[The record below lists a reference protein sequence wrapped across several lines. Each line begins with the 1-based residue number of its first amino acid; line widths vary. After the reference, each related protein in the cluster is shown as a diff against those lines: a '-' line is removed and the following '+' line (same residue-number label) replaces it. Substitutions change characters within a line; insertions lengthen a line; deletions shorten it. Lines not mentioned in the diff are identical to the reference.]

1 MTNTVMSKRKLTLI
15 VDEGIVDGWDDPRM
29 PTVRGIMRRGL
40 TVEGLKQFIL
50 AQGGSRSIVLMEWD
64 KIWAFNKKVIDP
76 IAPRYTALDAT
87 QDLVKVTIKGT
98 VNEEKSKVQL
108 HPKDP
113 TIGEKYVWYS
123 SEIYLEHADAAE
135 MKKGDIVTFVNWGNL
150 KIVDVKKK
158 GDVVV
163 EVVAELDLD
172 NKDYKKTLKVTW
184 LAEAKMGK
192 NIPIKAAYYD
202 HVISKAI
209 IKQDEDWKQ
218 YINKDSV
225 VSEKLNFRTQKL
237 A

>member
-29 PTVRGIMRRGL
+29 PTVRGIRRRGL

-76 IAPRYTALDAT
+76 LAPRYTALGLSAP
-87 QDLVKVTIKGT
+87 LVPVKIRQPVK
-98 VNEEKSKVQL
+98 EEAQKVQL

-113 TIGEKYVWYS
+113 KIGEKSIWYS
-123 SEIYLEHADAAE
+123 STVHIEQVDAAE
-135 MKKGDIVTFVNWGNL
+135 LKSGDTATFINWGNL

-158 GDVVV
+158 GATIT
-163 EVVAELDLD
+163 EIVADLDLE
-172 NKDYKKTLKVTW
+172 NKDYKKTTKVTW
-184 LAEAKMGK
+184 LAEVKTEK
-192 NIPIKAAYYD
+192 SIPVRAAYYD

-225 VSEKLNFRTQKL
+225 VR
-237 A
+237 